1 MTATAR
7 VALTDAMLPRGWF
20 LDVLISA
27 AWTPVSGIQAF
38 RPTMDDTYKD
48 GTTFDGAGWQSDTKT
63 AKKHG
68 AELTIL
74 RAPQSATPASY
85 DVGAEYIRTQSL
97 LMGAA
102 GVFQA
107 RYYEV
112 NGDTL
117 AGTQTIAGIKYPIT
131 EAWSGYFTATWDEKN
146 DANDDL
152 RAITVKL
159 MGRGPRTALTFHP
172 ASA

>member
-1 MTATAR
+1 MPATSR
-7 VALTDAMLPRGWF
+7 VALTDATLPRGWF
-20 LDVLISA
+20 LDVMIASS
-27 AWTPVSGIQAF
+27 WTPVSGIQSF

-48 GTTFDGAGWQSDTKT
+48 STTFDGAGWGSDTKT

-74 RAPQSATPASY
+74 RAPQLSTPASY
-85 DVGAEYIRTQSL
+85 DVGAEYLRTQSL
-97 LMGAA
+97 LTGPPA
-102 GVFQA
+102 VFQA

-117 AGTQTIAGIKYPIT
+117 TGTQSLAGIKYPIT

-146 DANDDL
+146 DAPDDL
-152 RAITVKL
+152 RIVTVKL
-159 MGRGPRTALTFHP
+159 MGRGPRTALSFNP